1 MPALKII
8 GVIILFFA
16 FILSLKAKITVEYN
30 DEVRLFVKVLFIKVG
45 ILPKKEKKNG
55 PRSMSDRKAQKIKA
69 RLEKKA
75 QKKRLK
81 KQQKKQKKQAAS
93 NAPKK
98 KKSLAEILDMI
109 DMVKDIVSA
118 VLKKFFGHLKI
129 DIARLKIRVATGD
142 AATTAIAYGA
152 ICDALTHLFI
162 LLDSAKNFKVPKE
175 KEIWV
180 VPDYLE
186 DGIIADV
193 KITFSIRVWH
203 VFHVALAALV
213 KFIAHTVKKK
223 DKKS

>member
-1 MPALKII
+1 MAY
-8 GVIILFFA
+8 
-16 FILSLKAKITVEYN
+16 S
-30 DEVRLFVKVLFIKVG
+30 DEVSLTVKVLFLKFR
-45 ILPKKEKKNG
+45 ILPSKEKKQS
-55 PRSMSDRKAQKIKA
+55 RRMS
-69 RLEKKA
+69 EKKA
-75 QKKRLK
+75 SKMRDSLRK
-81 KQQKKQKKQAAS
+81 KQQKKAIAKKQKEDS
-93 NAPKK
+93 KKDKK
-98 KKSLAEILDMI
+98 KKSISETISD
-109 DMVKDIVSA
+109 VKLITDIVLA

-175 KEIWV
+175 KEMLV

-213 KFIAHTVKKK
+213 KFIAHAVKKK